1 MGRKWADVDEEDDED
16 TLVADGKNQGSRF
29 ETPVDENGV
38 KTVVEYTERDGKT
51 YKVSR
56 KVRETRMSSWTN
68 KYIQARKSMTPFG
81 KAEAVGA
88 EQNAILTV
96 KSVEEVNFD
105 LVKKLNQQAIVKDD
119 AEDKFYEESIALAES
134 LNKEKKV
141 WTDMRK
147 EKADDAVGVGT
158 EEPKDAAGNS
168 VSAAMKGDAPASG
181 AANKP
186 AAYV

>member
-1 MGRKWADVDEEDDED
+1 MAQAGVFLHFCRQSFCQIAGMSAVKMGRKWADVDEEDDED

-81 KAEAVGA
+81 KAESIGPEA
-88 EQNAILTV
+88 NAILTV

-105 LVKKLNQQAIVKDD
+105 LVKTQSTSHCQ
-119 AEDKFYEESIALAES
+119 
-134 LNKEKKV
+134 
-141 WTDMRK
+141 
-147 EKADDAVGVGT
+147 G
-158 EEPKDAAGNS
+158 
-168 VSAAMKGDAPASG
+168 
-181 AANKP
+181 
-186 AAYV
+186 